1 MNWAEIHW
9 GWEIAYFFGG
19 VFLANALPHYIAGL
33 MGRAMQS
40 PFAKPRGEGYSTS
53 LTNVLWGFANL
64 IAAYVLLVRI
74 GDFDIHN
81 LAHVGAAALGM
92 FLISIQLALH
102 FGKFNGGNAAKAS

>member
-1 MNWAEIHW
+1 MNLSQINW
-9 GWEIAYFFGG
+9 GLEIAYFFGG

-53 LTNVLWGFANL
+53 LTNVLWGFLNL
-64 IAAYVLLVRI
+64 IAAYVLLVRV

-81 LAHVGAAALGM
+81 IAHVGAAGLGM
-92 FLISIQLALH
+92 LLIGIQLSLH